1 MDDDIVGVLMSRA
14 GSQLRAASMIGVSA
28 RHVQNW
34 CCGHSSPSKKSVM
47 KIVCFLDGDEP
58 TTRESRIVRYAE
70 RAERGEPLFRGARR
84 A

>member
-1 MDDDIVGVLMSRA
+1 MDDDIVGVLMKRA
-14 GSQLRAASMIGVSA
+14 GSQLRAAAMIGVSA

-34 CCGHSSPSKKSVM
+34 CCGHSSPSKKSAM

-58 TTRESRIVRYAE
+58 TARELRLVCYSS
-70 RAERGEPLFRGARR
+70 RAEMGEPLFQGVAR